1 MDRRT
6 IVRFVSGS
14 PELGATSCV
23 HIYWGG
29 DPNEM
34 QFVFTDF
41 FRRIEEEAALDTR
54 YREPETLAA
63 RFLVFMSMYSYE
75 ASDNEEFKLDFSG
88 VSIVQDKQVEA
99 DEFAVYSVVCDGD
112 RTSRL
117 ISTMRR
123 PKVLY
128 HEVMLADGEQQ
139 GEKQVVWRRFLPIE
153 EAIEYHKKEIQDE

>member
-1 MDRRT
+1 M
-6 IVRFVSGS
+6 
-14 PELGATSCV
+14 
-23 HIYWGG
+23 
-29 DPNEM
+29 
-34 QFVFTDF
+34 
-41 FRRIEEEAALDTR
+41 
-54 YREPETLAA
+54 
-63 RFLVFMSMYSYE
+63 FMSMYSYE

-123 PKVLY
+123 PQVLY

-139 GEKQVVWRRFLPIE
+139 GKKQVVWRRFLPIE
-153 EAIEYHKKEIQDE
+153 EAIEYHKKELQDE